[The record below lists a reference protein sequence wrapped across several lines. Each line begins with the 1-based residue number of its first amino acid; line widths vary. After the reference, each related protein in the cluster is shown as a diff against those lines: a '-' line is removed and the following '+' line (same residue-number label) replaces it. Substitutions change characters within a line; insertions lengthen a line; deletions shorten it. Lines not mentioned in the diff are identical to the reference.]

1 MFLEEQQSV
10 GSEADAASSSE
21 SIQGGADAAENQ
33 SSFSIDSAAEG
44 LANDLFGQRD
54 ESGEGDGQEAE
65 EEVAPEKAE
74 KKSEPKP
81 EPEVKAQSK
90 PAPASWAKERHEAW
104 AKLDSETQDYIA
116 LREKQMFDGVQKQA
130 ADAKLGREINQSV
143 QPYMETLKAQGVDA
157 QKAIS
162 WMMNNHQV
170 LSTAKPHEKAYH
182 LMDLARRYGVDLSLA
197 GVNISKGAQS
207 EQLDQQGQQ
216 EGAKPYDPVVGEL
229 MQRIN
234 AMEAAAAQ
242 REEAIKKAENER
254 LIESASKELEAFA
267 SAPENKF
274 FDEVADDMVLFIENG
289 FPLKEAYDRAVR
301 ANPDTYQKLI
311 AEASTAQEKAI
322 KDKIK
327 QGANTAKT
335 LTRNNLNQRN
345 TGKAPTGPTGSLKD
359 LDKLLS
365 NAYDE
370 MKQSSNNY

>member
-1 MFLEEQQSV
+1 MSLEEQQSV
-10 GSEADAASSSE
+10 GSGADAASSLE
-21 SIQGGADAAENQ
+21 SSQGGADVAENQ

-44 LANDLFGQRD
+44 LANDLFGERD
-54 ESGEGDGQEAE
+54 ESGEEEAE
-65 EEVAPEKAE
+65 EAVAPEKAE

-104 AKLDSETQDYIA
+104 AKLDPETQDYIA

-130 ADAKLGREINQSV
+130 ADAKLGREINQAV

-197 GVNISKGAQS
+197 GVNISKGGQP
-207 EQLDQQGQQ
+207 EQLEQP
-216 EGAKPYDPVVGEL
+216 EGAKPYDQAVGEL

-234 AMEAAAAQ
+234 ALESAAIQ

-254 LIESASKELEAFA
+254 LIESASNELEAFA
-267 SAPENKF
+267 SDPENKF

-289 FPLKEAYDRAVR
+289 FPLKEAYERAVR